1 MVPGWVA
8 RIVRLGLGRAGYR
21 IERIAGEQPPTDGY
35 ERVCPG
41 ATFAPWA
48 RDEEFTRV
56 FEAIRESTLIDRY
69 RCFELWQLLEQVRD
83 TPGDVLEVGVW
94 RGGSAALIARN
105 AAIEAPGA
113 TVYLA
118 DTFAGVVKAGGED
131 SCYRGGEHA
140 DAGEGEVRALLAAV
154 APDLP
159 VRLLVGIFPEE
170 TARFIPAA
178 ASFRLCHV
186 DVDVYQSARDVFLWV
201 WPRMPAGGVVVFD
214 DYGFA
219 TCDGVAKFV
228 DAELRGR
235 SGLVIVHNLNGH
247 AVVVKTRAG
256 SAPAVA
262 PPA

>member
-8 RIVRLGLGRAGYR
+8 RIIRLGLGRAGYR
-21 IERIAGEQPPTDGY
+21 IERVAGEQPPSDGY

-41 ATFAPWA
+41 ATFAPWV
-48 RDEEFTRV
+48 RDAEFTRV
-56 FEAIRESTLIDRY
+56 YEAIQESTLIDRY
-69 RCFELWQLLEQVRD
+69 RCYELWQLIEQVRD

-94 RGGSAALIARN
+94 RGGSAALIARK
-105 AAIEAPGA
+105 AAIEAPDA

-140 DAGEGEVRALLAAV
+140 DAGESEVRALLAAV
-154 APDLP
+154 APDRP
-159 VRLLVGIFPEE
+159 VQLLVGVFPEE
-170 TARFIPAA
+170 TARQIPAEA
-178 ASFRLCHV
+178 IFRLCHV
-186 DVDVYQSARDVFLWV
+186 DVDVYQSARDVFRWV
-201 WPRMPAGGVVVFD
+201 WPRVPAGGVVVFD
-214 DYGFA
+214 DYGFP

-235 SGLVIVHNLNGH
+235 NDLVIVHNLNGH

-256 SAPAVA
+256 SAAVA
-262 PPA
+262 ARPA